1 MLTIEVV
8 TAVRVLKPYVL
19 EVTFADGERRV
30 VDVEPELFGP
40 VFEPLR
46 DPAFFARAC
55 VDAELGTVVWPN
67 GADLAPEF
75 LRAGRPVTAG

>member
-1 MLTIEVV
+1 MIIVPAATV
-8 TAVRVLKPYVL
+8 VRVLKPYLL

-46 DPAFFARAC
+46 DPAHFARARA
-55 VDAELGTVVWPN
+55 DLELGTVVAHPPFW
-67 GADLAPEF
+67 
-75 LRAGRPVTAG
+75 